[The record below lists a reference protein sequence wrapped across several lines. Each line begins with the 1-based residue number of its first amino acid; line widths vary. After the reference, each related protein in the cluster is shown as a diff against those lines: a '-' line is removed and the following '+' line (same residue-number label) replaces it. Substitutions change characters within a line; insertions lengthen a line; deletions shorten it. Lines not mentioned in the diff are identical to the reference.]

1 MPNAWENVYQYLR
14 DQITYGHLHPREKLD
29 EKDISLR
36 LKVSRTP
43 IREAFKQLQ
52 AEGYITVVPKKGS
65 FVTEY
70 SPTELDQIYRI
81 LVKLEGLAVH
91 MASMYLKPKD
101 IEVLRHMNRRMKRF
115 SENNAYKDFMEE
127 NVRFHTFFYDGARN
141 NVLKDLISQLRK
153 KVFRYRYLGITIPGN
168 IALYVDDHEKI
179 INSLRDGN
187 SKLASKYMEAHIDRV
202 RKILID
208 FYNRFS

>member
-1 MPNAWENVYQYLR
+1 MSNAWETVYQYLR

-29 EKDISLR
+29 EKELSSR

-52 AEGYITVVPKKGS
+52 AEGYITVVPQKGS

-70 SPTELDQIYRI
+70 SPNELDQIYKI
-81 LVKLEGLAVH
+81 LVKLEGLAVY
-91 MASMYLKPKD
+91 MASEYLTPKD
-101 IEVLRHMNRRMKRF
+101 LKELKHMNRRMKHF
-115 SENNAYKDFMEE
+115 SEKCAYKDFMEE
-127 NVRFHTFFYDGARN
+127 NLKFHTFFYDCAKN
-141 NVLKDLISQLRK
+141 IVLKDLISQLRK

-168 IALYVDDHEKI
+168 MVLYVEDHENI
-179 INSLRDGN
+179 ISSLEDGKN
-187 SKLASKYMEAHIDRV
+187 KLASKYMEMHIDRV

-208 FYNRFS
+208 FYDRFS